1 MFFQLLFQQRNS
13 SLKQFKPIIS
23 AIIEG
28 VETRFGHLL
37 DDSDLKLASILHP
50 RFKLTW
56 IPIEDKEAAEN
67 QLRDEYKTLKETVSA
82 QTDFTQR
89 Y

>member
-13 SLKQFKPIIS
+13 SLTQFNLIIS

-28 VETRFGHLL
+28 VETRFGHLF

-67 QLRDEYKTLKETVSA
+67 QLRDEYKTLKGTVSA